1 MKKYIIIAVL
11 LLLVGWVVY
20 SNVNQNKDVT
30 NSEVDAT
37 VGTKKGDTAPDFTLK
52 TSDGKTVKLSDY
64 RGQKVILNFWATWCP
79 PCREEIP
86 DMVKFY
92 ENYKDKGIVILGV
105 NLTTAE
111 RSPGGVPQFLKDY
124 NISYPVLMDE
134 KGDVG
139 DRQYNV
145 NAIPTTYILDSNG
158 KITEVITGPMTYT
171 SMETVT
177 KNIP

>member
-20 SNVNQNKDVT
+20 TNVNKNQGET
-30 NSEVDAT
+30 NTEPNT
-37 VGTKKGDTAPDFTLK
+37 KVGIKKGDTAPDFTLK
-52 TSDGKTVKLSDY
+52 LSDGKTVKLSDY
-64 RGQKVILNFWATWCP
+64 RGKKVLLNFWATWCP

-92 ENYKDKGIVILGV
+92 EDHKDQGIVILGV
-105 NLTTAE
+105 NLINSE
-111 RSPGGVPQFLKDY
+111 QSSGGVLQFLKDY

-134 KGDVG
+134 KGEVG
-139 DRQYNV
+139 DRYRV
-145 NAIPTTYILDSNG
+145 SAIPTTYILDSNG
-158 KITEVITGPMTYT
+158 TITEVITGPMTYKA
-171 SMETVT
+171 MEAQT